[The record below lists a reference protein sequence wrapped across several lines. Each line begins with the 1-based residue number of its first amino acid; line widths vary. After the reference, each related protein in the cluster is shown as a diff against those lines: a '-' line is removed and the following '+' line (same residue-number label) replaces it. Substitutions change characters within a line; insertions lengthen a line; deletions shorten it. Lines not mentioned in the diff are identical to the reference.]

1 MMTLKKVVFSI
12 LAVALMASGCNDDP
26 AMAVTGGTG
35 GQGTGGTGGQGTGG
49 TGAAPTGRGSAS
61 LTIGDETWEFDE
73 FGCAFGY
80 DATESQVYS
89 FSSNSFGEHS
99 NGARVQMQANIRDD
113 TGQERIEG
121 DGVIYEVD
129 INDIDDFQNPAVS
142 WEARGPAATIVVRI
156 DGDHITAEGVFDNLL
171 TDGEMEAVPGTLD
184 ATCGMQSRR

>member
-26 AMAVTGGTG
+26 AMAGTGGTG

-49 TGAAPTGRGSAS
+49 TGAAPTGSGSAS
-61 LTIGDETWEFDE
+61 LTIGDETWEFGE

-121 DGVIYEVD
+121 DGV
-129 INDIDDFQNPAVS
+129 
-142 WEARGPAATIVVRI
+142 
-156 DGDHITAEGVFDNLL
+156 
-171 TDGEMEAVPGTLD
+171 
-184 ATCGMQSRR
+184 

>member
-26 AMAVTGGTG
+26 AMG
-35 GQGTGGTGGQGTGG
+35 GTGGTGGQGTGG

-142 WEARGPAATIVVRI
+142 WDAVGPAATIVVRI
-156 DGDHITAEGVFDNLL
+156 DGDHITAE
-171 TDGEMEAVPGTLD
+171 
-184 ATCGMQSRR
+184 